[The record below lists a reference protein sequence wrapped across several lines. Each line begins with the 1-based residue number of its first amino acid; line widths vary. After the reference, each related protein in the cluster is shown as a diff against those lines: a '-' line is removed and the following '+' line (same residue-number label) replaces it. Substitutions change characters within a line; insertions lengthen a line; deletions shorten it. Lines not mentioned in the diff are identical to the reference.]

1 MVNTL
6 VSLKIEWSV
15 LLIEIIIN
23 ININNYNIKINKI
36 LLNTILLIYLFY
48 PLKMS

>member
-6 VSLKIEWSV
+6 FSLKIECSV
-15 LLIEIIIN
+15 LLIEIILN

>member
-15 LLIEIIIN
+15 LLIEIILN

>member
-6 VSLKIEWSV
+6 VSLKLEWSV

>member
-1 MVNTL
+1 MINIL

-15 LLIEIIIN
+15 LLIEIILN